1 MTRDPALRSQ
11 SRLPPWEPGL
21 SGGAVLVT
29 GPRESLVLGLSRTA
43 APQPHLHSEL
53 TSARTAHTEHLSAPI
68 RRGNIYQSILNPS
81 VIRDTIFTS
90 SLLRKKRQK
99 RQCSQNG
106 MRNRWR
112 VTTHETAARWPTERR
127 RSLLCI
133 KCVFRRIS
141 PFNQQ
146 VWFLAIGITILNP
159 WAILKKWG
167 IVSIWKNLLL
177 LWVFKALW
185 LFAFF

>member
-1 MTRDPALRSQ
+1 MPDEFIATTDKSKRVVGERNRFKSKPKSRSDTTLGMKVCKMTRDPALRSQ

-68 RRGNIYQSILNPS
+68 RRGNIYQSTLNPS

-90 SLLRKKRQK
+90 SLLRKKK
-99 RQCSQNG
+99 AKKA
-106 MRNRWR
+106 MF
-112 VTTHETAARWPTERR
+112 TEWNEEQMK
-127 RSLLCI
+127 S
-133 KCVFRRIS
+133 
-141 PFNQQ
+141 N
-146 VWFLAIGITILNP
+146 NP
-159 WAILKKWG
+159 
-167 IVSIWKNLLL
+167 
-177 LWVFKALW
+177 
-185 LFAFF
+185 